1 MKEVNLQTPKIDS
14 LGQRDLQKPDA
25 SVPKDGSAF
34 QEVLRNI
41 QPGVADNVARSTGS
55 VPGAPPAAVSSLK
68 FSSHAVER
76 MRLRG
81 LSFDQQALAKI
92 QGAVDRAAAKGA
104 QNALVL
110 SDAAALI
117 VSVKNN
123 VVVTVMDKSQLKE
136 NVFTNIDSAVFA

>member
-1 MKEVNLQTPKIDS
+1 MKEVNLQTPKIDG
-14 LGQRDLQKPDA
+14 LLQRDIQRPDP

-34 QEVLRNI
+34 QDVLRNI
-41 QPGVADNVARSTGS
+41 QPETTPKSTEAS
-55 VPGAPPAAVSSLK
+55 TAGAPTLK

-92 QGAVDRAAAKGA
+92 QGAVDRAAAKGS

>member
-1 MKEVNLQTPKIDS
+1 
-14 LGQRDLQKPDA
+14 
-25 SVPKDGSAF
+25 
-34 QEVLRNI
+34 
-41 QPGVADNVARSTGS
+41 
-55 VPGAPPAAVSSLK
+55 
-68 FSSHAVER
+68 